1 MVITILSALPCGG
14 NKFFKAFGDVRYMSK
29 RVADLGNVH
38 LVLWV
43 SIVSLKSEHL
53 KLKTIRRDIEWSL
66 RTIAS
71 MRARALINFLMRAA
85 SSERFRNYKWRGA
98 STSKVF
104 RQLESLFIKTL
115 FSAK

>member
-1 MVITILSALPCGG
+1 
-14 NKFFKAFGDVRYMSK
+14 MSK

-43 SIVSLKSEHL
+43 SIVSLKSERL

-71 MRARALINFLMRAA
+71 MRAVHLLLRARALINFLMRAA